1 MNEQKLIPHFVADR
15 PMSLRILSGLDF
27 KRHPVNVGLMVQA
40 CTSQNFRNIVSKFPC
55 GDLNYCGVID
65 GPCPYNGEIKKCLK
79 GLALKKHF
87 TTIADSGVFT
97 KDGSSLNYPSLFQ
110 RYQEMQVKRGIILDV
125 LGNKKRTIESA
136 QIGWEYYDEF
146 EYDFKLVGVVQGK
159 NIKEYM
165 KCYENLLNIGYEE
178 IAIGGLLTKR
188 ENTARYASSNRDEI
202 SRIVKKIKSEWPDKR
217 CFTLGVYNPKRHE
230 FLKEIGVDAADY
242 KGWIFQYKKKYED
255 PLCHHVDRIYQ
266 TRHFIEQNI
275 LSRMS
280 GRKTQ
285 KRCIHTL
292 AQNMKNNLITQKTRV
307 IVENDS
313 TKKREVKT
321 PNRIVIISCGKSKNN
336 GPDCFAKDAYNGQ
349 SFLLKRKY
357 AELSGYP
364 WLILSAKYGLLKP
377 EQKIDPN
384 YDQTIST
391 KSDIQQ
397 LAQKLVKQIPDYLEY
412 SIADEVIFLGPRSY
426 VDALE
431 KAFEGKQKSMIVHI
445 TKSLGQ
451 GKAKKKIIEL
461 ISQIQLNKFPITE
474 GQI

>member
-125 LGNKKRTIESA
+125 LGDKKRTIESA
-136 QIGWEYYDEF
+136 QIGWEYYEGQG
-146 EYDFKLVGVVQGK
+146 YDFTLVGVAQGK
-159 NIKEYM
+159 NIKEYI
-165 KCYENLLNIGYEE
+165 KCYENLLNIGYKE

-188 ENTARYASSNRDEI
+188 ENTARYASSKRDEI

-217 CFTLGVYNPKRHE
+217 CFTLGVYNPKRHR
-230 FLKEIGVDAADY
+230 FLEEIGVDAADY

-255 PLCHHVDRIYQ
+255 PLCHHIDRIHQ
-266 TRHFIEQNI
+266 TRNFIEKNI
-275 LSRMS
+275 LSRLS
-280 GRKTQ
+280 GKNISE
-285 KRCIHTL
+285 RCIHTL
-292 AQNMKNNLITQKTRV
+292 AQNMKNQLISQKSRV
-307 IVENDS
+307 VVNSKPIKKSND
-313 TKKREVKT
+313 KF

-336 GPDCFAKDAYNGQ
+336 GPDCLAKEAYNGR

-377 EQKIDPN
+377 NKEIDPN
-384 YDQTIST
+384 YDMTVVT
-391 KSDIQQ
+391 KVDIQQ
-397 LAQKLVKQIPDYLEY
+397 LTLKISKQIPNFLEY
-412 SIADEVIFLGPRSY
+412 SIADEVIFLGPTTY
-426 VDALE
+426 VRALE
-431 KAFEGKQKSMIVHI
+431 QVFEGKIAVRINHV
-445 TKSLGQ
+445 TKGLGQ
-451 GKAKKKIIEL
+451 GKTQKKIKEL
-461 ISQIQLNKFPITE
+461 INQIQTTAILIQE
-474 GQI
+474 